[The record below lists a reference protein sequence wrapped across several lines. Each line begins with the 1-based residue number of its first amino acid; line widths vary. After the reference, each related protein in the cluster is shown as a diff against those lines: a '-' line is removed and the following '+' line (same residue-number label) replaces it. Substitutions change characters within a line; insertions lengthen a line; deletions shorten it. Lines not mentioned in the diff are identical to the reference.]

1 MKKTS
6 DVIKTNRIKI
16 IAVILF
22 LAVTAAITVLAVP
35 YCKLIATP
43 DGLTAA
49 KEKLLEKGIW
59 GPVVFLLL
67 TVVQVIIAFIPG
79 GPVEILGGVLF
90 GPLAG
95 TVICMIGFFAGTIS
109 VYALVRKFGKPL
121 VNAFVSD
128 EHLGRFA
135 FLKKEE
141 KLELI
146 TFIMFLI
153 PGVPKDALTY
163 FIPLTNINGKRFC
176 ILATLARLP
185 ATVSSVMIGA
195 SLESK
200 NITVGVVAFI
210 ITAVLGIVG
219 ILYNNR
225 KSKKE

>member
-6 DVIKTNRIKI
+6 DVIKTNRIKLLAI
-16 IAVILF
+16 IIF
-22 LAVTAAITVLAVP
+22 LAVTAALTILAIP
-35 YCKLIATP
+35 YCRLLATP

-49 KEKLLEKGIW
+49 KEKFLEKGF
-59 GPVVFLLL
+59 GGVVIFLLL

-79 GPVEILGGVLF
+79 GPMEILGGVLF
-90 GPLAG
+90 GSVSG
-95 TVICMIGFFAGTIS
+95 TVICMIGFFIGTTS
-109 VYALVRKFGKPL
+109 VYSLVRKFGKPL
-121 VNAFVSD
+121 VNAFVS
-128 EHLGRFA
+128 EERLSKFA
-135 FLKKEE
+135 FLQKEE

-163 FIPLTNINGKRFC
+163 FIPLTDINGKRFC

-195 SLESK
+195 SLESE
-200 NITVGVVAFI
+200 NVTVGIVAFI

-225 KSKKE
+225 RSKK